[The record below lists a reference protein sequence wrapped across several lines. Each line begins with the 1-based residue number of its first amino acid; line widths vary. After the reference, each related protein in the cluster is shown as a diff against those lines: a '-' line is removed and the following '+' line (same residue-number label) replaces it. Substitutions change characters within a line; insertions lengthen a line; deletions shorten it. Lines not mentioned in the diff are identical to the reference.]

1 MAKKLVAF
9 LDRDG
14 TLIEEPEDFQVDALS
29 KVRLLDGVIPALIRL
44 RDAGYRLV
52 LVSNQDG
59 LGTDGFP
66 AQDFQSVHDFVLALF
81 STQGILFDEEFICPH
96 FEAEACDCRKPRTGM
111 LTRYLA
117 ENDIDLQRSCVV
129 GDRETDLQLARNLG
143 VRGFLLDDQHHWPTV
158 AGDILEGSRR
168 ANASR
173 VTSETR
179 VNVTVDL
186 GADGPVRADT
196 GIGFYDHML
205 EQIGRHAGMGLVVR
219 CQGDLE
225 VDEHHTV
232 EDVALTLGEALK
244 QALGAKVGIGRF
256 GFVLPMDE
264 AEAKVA
270 IDLSGRPYSVFE
282 GDLGRSQVGGLPT
295 ELVPHFFRSLAEALG
310 AAIHVS
316 VTGDN
321 THHMV
326 ESAFKGFGRCL
337 RQAVALE
344 GGGVPSTK
352 GAL

>member
-14 TLIEEPEDFQVDALS
+14 TLIEEPEDFQVDALW
-29 KVRLLDGVIPALIRL
+29 KVRLLAGVIPALIRL

-59 LGTDGFP
+59 LGTDSFP
-66 AQDFQSVHDFVLALF
+66 AQDFQIVHDFVLALF
-81 STQGILFDEEFICPH
+81 STQGIRFDEEFICPH

-129 GDRETDLQLARNLG
+129 GDRETDLQLAKNLG
-143 VRGFLLDDQHHWPTV
+143 VRGFLLDGERGWREI
-158 AGDILEGSRR
+158 AREILEGARR
-168 ANASR
+168 ATASR
-173 VTSETR
+173 ATSETR

-205 EQIGRHAGMGLVVR
+205 EQVGRHAGIGLVVR
-219 CQGDLE
+219 CRGDLD

-244 QALGAKVGIGRF
+244 QALGAKAGIGRY

-270 IDLSGRPYSVFE
+270 IDLSGRPFSVFE
-282 GDLGRSQVGGLPT
+282 GELGRHEVGGLPT
-295 ELVPHFFRSLAEALG
+295 ELVPHFFRSLSESLG

-326 ESAFKGFGRCL
+326 ESAFKGLGRCL
-337 RQAVALE
+337 RQAVVLE
-344 GGGVPSTK
+344 GGSVPSTK
-352 GAL
+352 GVL